1 MTVEANASGPEFGPG
16 DGRGSRPDG
25 PPGVVTPLGNAYSIP
40 TDIIERDPAQ
50 PRQNWRLVY
59 DYDPRTESK
68 VARALKSTYEG
79 IESLIESLLEHGVMT
94 PLIVRHHPTR
104 SGYYMLQ
111 DGGRRLHAIEHILG
125 RTGRHGPLGEPWQRD
140 RVRSVPAI
148 VEDAPD
154 ANARVRQLVANVQ
167 RQDLTPLDEGR
178 AYEEIMALEGW
189 TESEMARRVGMSPA
203 HVTNRVRVVQ
213 YAELRD
219 AVALHQLSQSTAAE
233 IVKLEESARDA
244 LLGRVRRGEK
254 IALSDVQEARRRLAA
269 DGVRNPRR
277 KIGAEAETKA
287 STAARR
293 DDPAD
298 ELLRMA
304 PWRTAP
310 LNYDGQPRT
319 EPPSGPQ
326 AAQAPSHHDGAGGA
340 AGEGDVGTP
349 APSGRMDR
357 VARETSP
364 SSTVEGAADAKAGA
378 SPARTAETSGRE
390 PDPMLAGYLMH
401 LDTSTLIG
409 LLEYAIARKLGLEIL
424 LSAARSHR
432 EA

>member
-1 MTVEANASGPEFGPG
+1 
-16 DGRGSRPDG
+16 
-25 PPGVVTPLGNAYSIP
+25 
-40 TDIIERDPAQ
+40 
-50 PRQNWRLVY
+50 
-59 DYDPRTESK
+59 
-68 VARALKSTYEG
+68 
-79 IESLIESLLEHGVMT
+79 
-94 PLIVRHHPTR
+94 
-104 SGYYMLQ
+104 
-111 DGGRRLHAIEHILG
+111 
-125 RTGRHGPLGEPWQRD
+125 
-140 RVRSVPAI
+140 

-244 LLGRVRRGEK
+244 LLERVRRGEK

-287 STAARR
+287 SAVARR

-310 LNYDGQPRT
+310 LTYDGQPRT
-319 EPPSGPQ
+319 EPPPGPQ
-326 AAQAPSHHDGAGGA
+326 AAQAPPYHDGAGGA

-349 APSGRMDR
+349 APTGRMDQM
-357 VARETSP
+357 ARETP
-364 SSTVEGAADAKAGA
+364 SSGAVESAAGVKAGA
-378 SPARTAETSGRE
+378 FPARTAAPPSRE
-390 PDPMLAGYLMH
+390 ADPMLAGYLTR
-401 LDTSTLIG
+401 LDTSPLIG

>member
-25 PPGVVTPLGNAYSIP
+25 PPGMVTPLGNAYSIP

-94 PLIVRHHPTR
+94 PLIVRRHPTR

-244 LLGRVRRGEK
+244 LLERVRRGEK

-287 STAARR
+287 SAVARR
-293 DDPAD
+293 DDPAG

-310 LNYDGQPRT
+310 LTYDGQPRT
-319 EPPSGPQ
+319 ESPSGPQ
-326 AAQAPSHHDGAGGA
+326 AAQAPSHHHGAGGA
-340 AGEGDVGTP
+340 AGDGGTP
-349 APSGRMDR
+349 APTGRMDQM
-357 VARETSP
+357 ARETPP
-364 SSTVEGAADAKAGA
+364 SGAVESAAGVKAGA
-378 SPARTAETSGRE
+378 FPACTAAPPGRE
-390 PDPMLAGYLMH
+390 PDPMLAGYLTR
-401 LDTSTLIG
+401 LDTSALIG

>member
-1 MTVEANASGPEFGPG
+1 MTVDVNATGPEFGPG
-16 DGRGSRPDG
+16 DGRWSRPDG
-25 PPGVVTPLGNAYSIP
+25 PPGVVAPLENAYSIP
-40 TDIIERDPAQ
+40 MDIIERDPAQ
-50 PRQNWRLVY
+50 PRQDWRLIY

-68 VARALKSTYEG
+68 VARELKSTYEG
-79 IESLIESLLEHGVMT
+79 IESLIASLLEHGVMT
-94 PLIVRHHPTR
+94 PLIVRRHPTR

-125 RTGRHGPLGEPWQRD
+125 RTGRHGPLGAPWQRE

-189 TESEMARRVGMSPA
+189 TEAEMARRVGMSPA

-219 AVALHQLSQSTAAE
+219 AVALHRLSQSTAAE

-244 LLGRVRRGEK
+244 LLERVRRGERV
-254 IALSDVQEARRRLAA
+254 ALSDVQEARRRLAA
-269 DGVRNPRR
+269 EGVRNPRR
-277 KIGAEAETKA
+277 KIGAEAEAKA
-287 STAARR
+287 SAAARR
-293 DDPAD
+293 DDPAA

-310 LNYDGQPRT
+310 LTYDGQPRT
-319 EPPSGPQ
+319 APPPSPR
-326 AAQAPSHHDGAGGA
+326 AARAVSPHPGLGGA
-340 AGEGDVGTP
+340 AGGGDVVPP
-349 APSGRMDR
+349 APTGRMDQ
-357 VARETSP
+357 VARETP
-364 SSTVEGAADAKAGA
+364 SSDAMESAAGA
-378 SPARTAETSGRE
+378 MAGALPARTAAPPGRE
-390 PDPMLAGYLMH
+390 PDPMLAGYLTR
-401 LDTSTLIG
+401 LDTSALIG
-409 LLEYAIARKLGLEIL
+409 LLEYAIARKLGLEVL

>member
-1 MTVEANASGPEFGPG
+1 
-16 DGRGSRPDG
+16 
-25 PPGVVTPLGNAYSIP
+25 
-40 TDIIERDPAQ
+40 
-50 PRQNWRLVY
+50 
-59 DYDPRTESK
+59 
-68 VARALKSTYEG
+68 
-79 IESLIESLLEHGVMT
+79 
-94 PLIVRHHPTR
+94 
-104 SGYYMLQ
+104 
-111 DGGRRLHAIEHILG
+111 
-125 RTGRHGPLGEPWQRD
+125 
-140 RVRSVPAI
+140 
-148 VEDAPD
+148 
-154 ANARVRQLVANVQ
+154 
-167 RQDLTPLDEGR
+167 
-178 AYEEIMALEGW
+178 
-189 TESEMARRVGMSPA
+189 
-203 HVTNRVRVVQ
+203 VQ

>member
-25 PPGVVTPLGNAYSIP
+25 PPGVVAPLGNAYSIP

-68 VARALKSTYEG
+68 VARELKSTYEG

-287 STAARR
+287 SAVARR

-310 LNYDGQPRT
+310 LTYDGQPRT
-319 EPPSGPQ
+319 EPPPGSQ
-326 AAQAPSHHDGAGGA
+326 AAQAPSRHHGTDGA
-340 AGEGDVGTP
+340 AGEGDMGTP
-349 APSGRMDR
+349 APTGRMDQM
-357 VARETSP
+357 ARETPP
-364 SSTVEGAADAKAGA
+364 SGAVESAAGVKAGA
-378 SPARTAETSGRE
+378 FPARTAAPPGRE
-390 PDPMLAGYLMH
+390 PDPMLAGYLTR